1 MKKIAIILFATLT
14 AVSLTACKQQSDDT
28 QIQVSVPE
36 SSIQSFDESVT
47 ESVKESEPT
56 NISEI
61 STDESSDESSEPE
74 FIEPIQTKDSDYR
87 SIIVNNKCRL
97 LLYTGTEQRII
108 VPGKV
113 TMDGK
118 EYETEIGA
126 GCFRDTDIISLTL
139 PDNITEIPES
149 MCENCLKLEQA
160 TFANVQ
166 SIGKNAFWK
175 CENLKFRFDDL
186 NFGDQTKIKRIDD
199 CAFGFT
205 GLYGKV
211 TIRPDMELTDGSFQ
225 VCEHITEVEILSG
238 VTAIP
243 NRTFASDCELK
254 KITLPSSLTSI
265 GENAF
270 MDTIV
275 DTIIIPKS
283 VTEIGYHA
291 ITTDKVIG
299 GKYTGIILGYKGSAA
314 EEYANENGIVFSP
327 LD

>member
-1 MKKIAIILFATLT
+1 MKKIAYFVLAALL
-14 AVSLTACKQQSDDT
+14 AVSVTACKQQN
-28 QIQVSVPE
+28 E
-36 SSIQSFDESVT
+36 SSSQTSVEESSVQSSVDEISET
-47 ESVKESEPT
+47 ESQNEPMPNLPEYSED
-56 NISEI
+56 ISE
-61 STDESSDESSEPE
+61 ESSEPE
-74 FIEPIQTKDSDYR
+74 FIAPIQTKDSDYQ
-87 SIIVNNKCRL
+87 SIIINNKCRL

-108 VPGKV
+108 VPDKV
-113 TMDGK
+113 TVDGK

-126 GCFRDTDIISLTL
+126 GCFKEKDIISLTL
-139 PDNITEIPES
+139 PDNITEIPDS
-149 MCENCLKLEQA
+149 MCENCKKLEQA

-166 SIGKNAFWK
+166 SIGKNAFWQ

-205 GLYGKV
+205 GMYGKV

-243 NRTFASDCELK
+243 NRSFASDCELK
-254 KITLPSSLTSI
+254 KITLPSSLISI

-283 VTEIGYHA
+283 VIEIGYHA
-291 ITTDKVIG
+291 ITTNEVIG
-299 GKYTGIILGYKGSAA
+299 GKYTGIMLGYKGSAA
-314 EEYANENGIVFSP
+314 ETYANENGIVFSA

>member
-14 AVSLTACKQQSDDT
+14 AVSLTACKQQSNDT
-28 QIQVSVPE
+28 ETQVSVPE

-47 ESVKESEPT
+47 ESVQESEPI
-56 NISEI
+56 NIPEV
-61 STDESSDESSEPE
+61 STDESIDESSEPE
-74 FIEPIQTKDSDYR
+74 FIEPIQTKDSDYQ

-108 VPGKV
+108 VPDKV
-113 TMDGK
+113 TVDGK

-126 GCFRDTDIISLTL
+126 GCFKDTEIISLTL
-139 PDNITEIPES
+139 PDNITEIPDS
-149 MCENCLKLEQA
+149 MCENCKKLEQA

-166 SIGKNAFWK
+166 SIGKNAFWQ
-175 CENLKFRFDDL
+175 CENLKFQYDDL
-186 NFGDQTKIKRIDD
+186 NFGNQDMLKKIGD

-205 GLYGKV
+205 GMYGKV

-243 NRTFASDCELK
+243 NRSFASDCELK

-291 ITTDKVIG
+291 ITTNEVIG
-299 GKYTGIILGYKGSAA
+299 GKYTGIMLGYKGSAA
-314 EEYANENGIVFSP
+314 ETYANENGIVFSA